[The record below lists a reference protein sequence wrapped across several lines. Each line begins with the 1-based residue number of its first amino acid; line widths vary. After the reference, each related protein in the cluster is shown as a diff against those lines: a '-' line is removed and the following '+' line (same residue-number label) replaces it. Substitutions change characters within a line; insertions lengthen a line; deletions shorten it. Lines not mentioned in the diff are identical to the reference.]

1 MNEEKTATTLS
12 GFLMLAVLPATV
24 LLAIA
29 SAIFMAGLAIKL
41 FSIILAIS
49 ACVCLAGFYMMAPN
63 EGRVLQLFG
72 QYVGTDRALGLRW
85 ANPFYSKQRVSLR
98 IRNFESSQLK
108 VNDSAG
114 NPIEIA
120 AVVVWRVTDTAEA
133 VFEVDDYEDYVAI
146 QSEAAIRNMATSYPY
161 DDHESESVTLR
172 GSANEIG
179 DILKSEVQARLGKA
193 GVEVLEARISHLAY
207 APEIASAML
216 QRQQASAIVAARG
229 KIVEGAVGMVEAAL
243 NQLTERQIIELD
255 AQSRASMVSN
265 LLVILCSDQAAQ
277 PVINSGSNSDP

>member
-1 MNEEKTATTLS
+1 MQDETAASTTSGYPMLVVLPVTVLTGVAGAALLS
-12 GFLMLAVLPATV
+12 GVAIKILSLVVAVLA
-24 LLAIA
+24 LI
-29 SAIFMAGLAIKL
+29 
-41 FSIILAIS
+41 
-49 ACVCLAGFYMMAPN
+49 CLAGFYMVAPN

-85 ANPFYSKQRVSLR
+85 ANPFYTKQRVSLR
-98 IRNFESSQLK
+98 IRNFESGQLK
-108 VNDSAG
+108 VNDSSG

-120 AVVVWRVTDTAEA
+120 AVVVWRVVDTAEA

-161 DDHESESVTLR
+161 DDHEGQSITLR

-179 DILKSEVQARLGKA
+179 DILKDEVQERLGKA

-216 QRQQASAIVAARG
+216 QRQQASAIVAARS
-229 KIVEGAVGMVEAAL
+229 KIVEGAVSMVEAAL
-243 NQLTERQIIELD
+243 DQLTEREIIELD
-255 AQSRASMVSN
+255 PQSRASMVSN
-265 LLVILCSDQAAQ
+265 LLVILCSDRAAQ
-277 PVINSGSNSDP
+277 PVVNSGTPSA

>member
-161 DDHESESVTLR
+161 DDHENESITLR

-255 AQSRASMVSN
+255 AQSRASIVSN

-277 PVINSGSNSDP
+277 PVINSGSNSGP